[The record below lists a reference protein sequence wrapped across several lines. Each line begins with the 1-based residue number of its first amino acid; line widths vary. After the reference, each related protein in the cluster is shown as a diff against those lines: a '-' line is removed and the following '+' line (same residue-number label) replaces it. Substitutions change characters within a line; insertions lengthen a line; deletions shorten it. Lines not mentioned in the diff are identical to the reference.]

1 MIKQDVV
8 IKNLDTGF
16 VSKLVNAA
24 EQFRCQIMFRQGSRL
39 INVKSVMGVMAIAH
53 PNTDIELTVVCDGRD
68 EKKAMQS
75 IVDLIAENAE
85 QR

>member
-8 IKNLDTGF
+8 IKNLDTAF

-24 EQFRCQIMFRQGSRL
+24 EQFRCQIMFRLGSRL

-68 EKKAMQS
+68 EKKALQA
-75 IVDLIAENAE
+75 IIDLIDENAA
-85 QR
+85 Q

>member
-24 EQFRCQIMFRQGSRL
+24 EQFRSQIMFRQGTRL
-39 INVKSVMGVMAIAH
+39 INVKSVMGVMAIAQ

-68 EKKAMQS
+68 EKKALQA
-75 IVDLIAENAE
+75 ITDLIAENAE
-85 QR
+85 G

>member
-24 EQFRCQIMFRQGSRL
+24 EQFRSQIMFRQGTRL
-39 INVKSVMGVMAIAH
+39 INVKSIMGVMAIAQ
-53 PNTDIELTVVCDGRD
+53 PNTDIGLTVVCDGRD
-68 EKKAMQS
+68 EKKALQT
-75 IVDLIAENAE
+75 ITDLIAENA
-85 QR
+85 QQ